1 MGKLEEKVAIVTGAG
16 QGIGE
21 GIALAFAKEGAKL
34 VVAEINAKTCNEVA
48 EEIRQ
53 MGKEALGVVCNVG
66 DEEQVKRM
74 VEEAVTNFGPVDIL
88 VNNAQGFV
96 PRIPVEEVKDEHWDK
111 CLQEGVKATW
121 YCCKAVFP
129 HMKGRGG
136 KIINI
141 GSAAGLIGMEG
152 MAVYGATKEAIR
164 AFSKTMAREWGKYKI
179 NVNVILPH
187 ALTPASIGF
196 QKRYPEQY
204 QKELEEKPLRRW
216 GGDPEKDIG
225 RVAVFLASEDSDYMT
240 GQSLFVDGGS
250 TML

>member
-1 MGKLEEKVAIVTGAG
+1 MGKLGGNVAIVTGAG
-16 QGIGE
+16 RGIGK

-34 VVAEINAKTCNEVA
+34 VIADVNAKTCKEVT

-53 MGKEALGVVCNVG
+53 LGKEALGVVCNVG

-74 VEEAVTNFGPVDIL
+74 VEEAVMNFGPVDIL

-96 PRIPVEEVKDEHWDK
+96 QRVPVEEVEDEHWDK

-129 HMKGRGG
+129 HMRGRGG

-141 GSAAGLIGMEG
+141 GSAAGLMGMEG

-164 AFSKTMAREWGKYKI
+164 AFSRTAAREWGKYKI

-196 QKRYPEQY
+196 QQRYPEQY
-204 QKELEEKPLRRW
+204 QKELEENPLRRW

-250 TML
+250 TMV

>member
-1 MGKLEEKVAIVTGAG
+1 
-16 QGIGE
+16 
-21 GIALAFAKEGAKL
+21 
-34 VVAEINAKTCNEVA
+34 
-48 EEIRQ
+48 
-53 MGKEALGVVCNVG
+53 
-66 DEEQVKRM
+66 M

-96 PRIPVEEVKDEHWDK
+96 QRVPVEEVEDEHWDK

-129 HMKGRGG
+129 HVKGRGG

-141 GSAAGLIGMEG
+141 GSAAGLMGMEG

-164 AFSKTMAREWGKYKI
+164 AFSRTAAREWGKYKI

-196 QKRYPEQY
+196 QQRYPEQY
-204 QKELEEKPLRRW
+204 QKELEENPLRRW

>member
-1 MGKLEEKVAIVTGAG
+1 MGKLEGKVAIVTGAG
-16 QGIGE
+16 RGIGK
-21 GIALAFAKEGAKL
+21 GIAMAFAKEGARL
-34 VVAEINAKTCNEVA
+34 VIADINTRTCKEVA

-53 MGKEALGVVCNVG
+53 IGQEASGIVCNVG

-74 VEEAVTNFGPVDIL
+74 VKETVTSFGSVDIL

-96 PRIPVEEVKDEHWDK
+96 QRVPVEEVEDEHWDK

-129 HMKGRGG
+129 YMKGRGG

-141 GSAAGLIGMEG
+141 GSAAGLMGMEG

-164 AFSKTMAREWGKYKI
+164 AFSRTAAREWGKYKI

-196 QKRYPEQY
+196 QQRYPEQY
-204 QKELEEKPLRRW
+204 QKELEENPLRRW

-240 GQSLFVDGGS
+240 GQSLFIDGGS

>member
-1 MGKLEEKVAIVTGAG
+1 MGKLGGKVAIVTGAG
-16 QGIGE
+16 RGIGK

-34 VVAEINAKTCNEVA
+34 VIADVNAKTCKEVT

-53 MGKEALGVVCNVG
+53 LGKEALGVVCNVG

-96 PRIPVEEVKDEHWDK
+96 QRVPVEEVEDEHWDK

-129 HMKGRGG
+129 HMRGRGG

-141 GSAAGLIGMEG
+141 GSAAGLMGMEG

-164 AFSKTMAREWGKYKI
+164 AFSRTAAREWGKYKI

-196 QKRYPEQY
+196 QQRYPEQY
-204 QKELEEKPLRRW
+204 QKELEENPLRRW
-216 GGDPEKDIG
+216 GGRPGEG
-225 RVAVFLASEDSDYMT
+225 RRARCCLS
-240 GQSLFVDGGS
+240 G
-250 TML
+250 

>member
-1 MGKLEEKVAIVTGAG
+1 MGKLEGKVAIVTGAG
-16 QGIGE
+16 RGIGK

-34 VVAEINAKTCNEVA
+34 VIAEMNAKTCKEVA

-53 MGKEALGVVCNVG
+53 LGNEALGVVCNVG
-66 DEEQVKRM
+66 DAEQVKRM
-74 VEEAVTNFGPVDIL
+74 VDEAVTNFGSVDIL

-96 PRIPVEEVKDEHWDK
+96 QRVPVEEVEDEHWDK

-121 YCCKAVFP
+121 CCCKAVFP

-141 GSAAGLIGMEG
+141 GSAAGLMGMEG

-164 AFSKTMAREWGKYKI
+164 AFSRTAAREWGKYKI
-179 NVNVILPH
+179 NVNVIMPH

-196 QKRYPEQY
+196 QQRYPEQY
-204 QKELEEKPLRRW
+204 QKELEENPLRRW

>member
-1 MGKLEEKVAIVTGAG
+1 MGKLGGNVAIVTGAG
-16 QGIGE
+16 RGIGK

-34 VVAEINAKTCNEVA
+34 VIADVKAKTCKEVT

-53 MGKEALGVVCNVG
+53 LGKEALGVVCNVG

-96 PRIPVEEVKDEHWDK
+96 QRVPVEEVEDEHWDK

-129 HMKGRGG
+129 HMRGRGG

-141 GSAAGLIGMEG
+141 GSAAGLMGMEG

-164 AFSKTMAREWGKYKI
+164 AFSRTAAREWGKYKI

-196 QKRYPEQY
+196 QQRYPEQY
-204 QKELEEKPLRRW
+204 QKELEENPLRRW

-250 TML
+250 TMV

>member
-1 MGKLEEKVAIVTGAG
+1 MGKLEGKVAIVTGAG
-16 QGIGE
+16 RGIGK
-21 GIALAFAKEGAKL
+21 GIALAFAKEGARL
-34 VVAEINAKTCNEVA
+34 VIADINAKTCEEVA
-48 EEIRQ
+48 DDIRK
-53 MGKEALGVVCNVG
+53 MGKKALVVLCNVG

-74 VEEAVTNFGPVDIL
+74 VEEAVTNFGSVDIL

-96 PRIPVEEVKDEHWDK
+96 QRVPVEEVEDEHWDK

-121 YCCKAVFP
+121 YCCKAVFT

-141 GSAAGLIGMEG
+141 GSAAGLMGMEG

-164 AFSKTMAREWGKYKI
+164 AFSRTAAREWGKYKI

-196 QKRYPEQY
+196 QQRYPEQY
-204 QKELEEKPLRRW
+204 QKELEENPLRRW

>member
-1 MGKLEEKVAIVTGAG
+1 MGKLEGKVAIVTGAG
-16 QGIGE
+16 RGIGK

-34 VVAEINAKTCNEVA
+34 VIAEMNGKTCKEVA

-53 MGKEALGVVCNVG
+53 LGNEALGVVCNVG
-66 DEEQVKRM
+66 DAEQVKRM
-74 VEEAVTNFGPVDIL
+74 VDEAVTNFGSVDIL

-96 PRIPVEEVKDEHWDK
+96 QRVPVEEVEDEHWDK

-129 HMKGRGG
+129 HMKDRGG

-141 GSAAGLIGMEG
+141 GSAAGLMGMEG

-164 AFSKTMAREWGKYKI
+164 AFSRTAAREWGKYKI
-179 NVNVILPH
+179 NVNVIMPH

-196 QKRYPEQY
+196 QQRYPEQY
-204 QKELEEKPLRRW
+204 QKELEENPLRRW

>member
-1 MGKLEEKVAIVTGAG
+1 MGKLEGKVAIVTGAG
-16 QGIGE
+16 RGIGK

-34 VVAEINAKTCNEVA
+34 VIAEMNAKTCKEVA

-53 MGKEALGVVCNVG
+53 LGNEALGVVCNVG
-66 DEEQVKRM
+66 DAEQVKRM
-74 VEEAVTNFGPVDIL
+74 VDEAVTNFGSVDIL

-96 PRIPVEEVKDEHWDK
+96 QRVPVEEVEDEHWDK

-121 YCCKAVFP
+121 CCCKAVFP

-141 GSAAGLIGMEG
+141 GSAAGLMGMEG

-164 AFSKTMAREWGKYKI
+164 AFSRTAAREWGKYKI

-196 QKRYPEQY
+196 QQRYPEQY
-204 QKELEEKPLRRW
+204 QKELEENPLRRW